1 MPQAYA
7 TITSG
12 RTHVSLFPCLLF
24 RPDNFYGKVSLRLQ
38 EQEQQRN
45 LQKPNFPDS
54 GQAGSAPDSTVEDLI
69 ALAGALTDLGVEVQC
84 TISDPKALT
93 SSLVSSK
100 TCSKQALKKLAA
112 MLKPMNIKP
121 AADLD
126 DALGDTHLQ
135 HLLHSLQSKAVMA
148 FERSCE
154 TVQLQTPL
162 LSQTSVQVELLT
174 STLLSPVPHTPVCG
188 RLSKHSLALACTG
201 LHAHVTQHVTTPS
214 DDMNKQ

>member
-7 TITSG
+7 TIASG
-12 RTHVSLFPCLLF
+12 RTHVNLFPCLLF

-45 LQKPNFPDS
+45 LQKPSFPE
-54 GQAGSAPDSTVEDLI
+54 QAGSATDSTAESLV
-69 ALAGALTDLGVEVQC
+69 ALAGALTDLGIEVQC
-84 TISDPKALT
+84 TISDPAALT
-93 SSLVSSK
+93 SSLASSR

-112 MLKPMNIKP
+112 ALKPMAIKP

-154 TVQLQTPL
+154 TVQLQTSL
-162 LSQTSVQVELLT
+162 LSQASVQVELST
-174 STLLSPVPHTPVCG
+174 STLLSPAYRG
-188 RLSKHSLALACTG
+188 MWKA
-201 LHAHVTQHVTTPS
+201 
-214 DDMNKQ
+214 